1 MDSANP
7 HSLRHY
13 LARIL
18 SGLIAVSFLYV
29 LGIGPASYIGFR
41 YKRSQPV
48 LEKLYDPLFH
58 GLRVTPLERPLISY
72 MLWWEPRAGSSSCGP
87 TPKPIIAR
95 SDIDQLTTALLMYR
109 ANTSYV
115 PTTEQGLQA
124 LIERPTAEPLPP
136 RWKQMLEAPLLDPWN
151 HPYVY
156 REPDDF
162 SGKFELFSLGPD
174 GVESADDIRKDVAK

>member
-1 MDSANP
+1 MDSAKP
-7 HSLRHY
+7 HSLRHH

-18 SGLIAVSFLYV
+18 SGLIAASLLYV
-29 LGIGPASYIGFR
+29 LGIGPAAYIGFR

-48 LEKLYDPLFH
+48 FEKLYDPLVRYV
-58 GLRVTPLERPLISY
+58 RVTPLELPLISY
-72 MLWWEPRAGSSSCGP
+72 MLWWEPGAGSSSCGA
-87 TPKPIIAR
+87 TPKPLIAR
-95 SDIDQLTTALLMYR
+95 SDIDQLTTQLLMYQ

-136 RWKQMLEAPLLDPWN
+136 RWRQMLEAPMSDPWN
-151 HPYVY
+151 HPYAY
-156 REPDDF
+156 RAADDL

-174 GVESADDIRKDVAK
+174 GVESADDIRRDSTK

>member
-1 MDSANP
+1 MDSAKP
-7 HSLRHY
+7 HSLRHH

-18 SGLIAVSFLYV
+18 SGLIAASLLYV
-29 LGIGPASYIGFR
+29 LGSGPAAYIGFR

-48 LEKLYDPLFH
+48 LAKLYDPLFH
-58 GLRVTPLERPLISY
+58 GLRVTPLERPVISY
-72 MLWWEPRAGSSSCGP
+72 MLWWEPRLGSACGP
-87 TPKPIIAR
+87 APKPLIAR
-95 SDIDQLTTALLMYR
+95 SDIEAITVALLMYQ

-124 LIERPTAEPLPP
+124 LIARPTAEPLPP
-136 RWKQMLEAPLLDPWN
+136 RWEQMLEAPLLDPWN

-156 REPDDF
+156 RAADDL

-174 GVESADDIRKDVAK
+174 GVESADDIRRDSTK